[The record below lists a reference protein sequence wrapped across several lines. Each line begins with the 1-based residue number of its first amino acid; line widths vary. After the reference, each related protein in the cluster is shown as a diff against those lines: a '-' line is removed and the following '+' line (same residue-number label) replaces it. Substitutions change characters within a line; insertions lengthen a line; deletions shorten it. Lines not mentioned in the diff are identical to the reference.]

1 MFEECVDK
9 VLIDAIDL
17 LADSTIIS
25 KYNFYLAGGTSLAL
39 QLGHRESY
47 DLDFFTQD
55 KFRVDYIIAELET
68 SYQVRVINSDE
79 DTLNCIISK
88 GEDECKLSFFR
99 TMYPLMSP
107 TVRYRNIALAN
118 IEDIAAMKM
127 IAIAQRGS
135 KKDFVDIYHIL
146 RDNRMTFEDIIK
158 TLKTKYVS
166 VNFNLPLILRSL
178 GYFVDADNDL
188 DPKMKNHKGSGFDT
202 LGSQEWARIKQF
214 LLKIQKDKFGEAI
227 Q

>member
-9 VLIDAIDL
+9 VLREAIDV
-17 LADSTIIS
+17 LANSTILD

-55 KFRVDYIIAELET
+55 KFRVDFIIAALENF
-68 SYQVRVINSDE
+68 YQVNVINSDE

-88 GEDECKLSFFR
+88 GENDCKLSFFR
-99 TMYPLMSP
+99 TVYPLVYP
-107 TVRYRNIALAN
+107 TVPYRDINLAS

-146 RDNRMTFEDIIK
+146 RDNRMTFNDIIK
-158 TLKTKYVS
+158 VLKTKYAR

-178 GYFVDADNDL
+178 GYFDDADNDL
-188 DPKMKNHKGSGFDT
+188 DPKMKNTQGSGFDT
-202 LGSQEWARIKQF
+202 LSSQEWNRIKQY
-214 LLKIQKDKFGEAI
+214 LLNIQKDNFRETI